1 MGTIDDNGMQQGE
14 IMSFFEAGML
24 LCFGAAWPVNIHKSL
39 KSRTTRGKSLPFLV
53 ILLVGYA
60 FGIVHKLL
68 NSRDIVLALY
78 VINSLMVSADI
89 CIWFRNRGY
98 DREADRKALQGG
110 ATGA

>member
-1 MGTIDDNGMQQGE
+1 
-14 IMSFFEAGML
+14 MSMFEAGML

-60 FGIVHKLL
+60 CGIVHKLL

-78 VINSLMVSADI
+78 LVNSLMVSADI
-89 CIWFRNRGY
+89 GIWFRNRRY
-98 DREADRKALQGG
+98 DREADRKVPQGDG
-110 ATGA
+110 AGA